1 MAHYI
6 ILTILQTLLLLPFPK
21 IDLDL
26 FVITNM
32 GDEISP
38 TGNFNKGDYQ
48 QDSKWRYATLEMIPA
63 RLFDPELIEVV
74 NIPLRVFALMRESV
88 ANMSYENLFDKPH
101 ILQDHMAH
109 HSIELLDLINQAAKD
124 GWELTDDLPLQDHRE
139 LGGLR
144 RELRSMMRQRII
156 MGADD
161 FQKGEGQQYPK
172 WRYATLEQIHPSL
185 RRRMPDR
192 NGSGVYALF
201 LKKYTNHDYG
211 RTPLRQNPDEINK
224 NIAHRSNG
232 LLNLI
237 NQAAKDGWELTDN
250 FPLQEGQRIGGQNCT
265 VIVPMMRQRIN

>member
-1 MAHYI
+1 ME
-6 ILTILQTLLLLPFPK
+6 
-21 IDLDL
+21 
-26 FVITNM
+26 
-32 GDEISP
+32 DEISP

-74 NIPLRVFALMRESV
+74 NIPLRVFALMLKPFDT
-88 ANMSYENLFDKPH
+88 NYYEQNENYSH
-101 ILQDHMAH
+101 IFQDMAYYSH
-109 HSIELLDLINQAAKD
+109 ELLDLINQAAKD
-124 GWELTDDLPLQDHRE
+124 GWELTDNLPLQDHRE
-139 LGGLR
+139 LRALPRDLR
-144 RELRSMMRQRII
+144 PMMRQRII